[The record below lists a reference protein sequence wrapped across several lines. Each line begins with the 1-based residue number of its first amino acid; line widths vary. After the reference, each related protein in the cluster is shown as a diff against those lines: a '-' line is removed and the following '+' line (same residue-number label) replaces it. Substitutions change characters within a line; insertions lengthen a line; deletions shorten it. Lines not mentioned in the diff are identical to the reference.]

1 MRLLPL
7 ELAVLL
13 AACDATPS
21 IGEVDGGAPNTIR
34 AAQGFIVPP
43 GRLVLA
49 DDLAGAVRD
58 AGYPCETVTAFGQV
72 ELNGEALD
80 NYKLECGNRSYL
92 LTWLEGGS
100 RIKPW
105 TREAIP

>member
-13 AACDATPS
+13 AACDAAAP
-21 IGEVDGGAPNTIR
+21 IGEADERAPTTIR

-49 DDLAGAVRD
+49 DDLAGAVHD

-80 NYKLECGNRSYL
+80 NYKIDCGNRSYL
-92 LTWLEGGS
+92 LTWLEAGS

-105 TREAIP
+105 TGEAIP